1 MSPRVV
7 LNLCFIKYLC
17 ASFLP
22 FSSKSVCFKTA
33 LGNLKMLHQ
42 ACFRGRA
49 AGRWDAILYDNS
61 RAESLRILQMRQLV
75 KYIIRSFVVII
86 PWHFCPDE
94 MVQLIYES
102 AVCHSDRWLQLQPR
116 DQTQARNAC
125 IDRKKKMSVNLFVR
139 CTIPNL
145 CLLECVLI
153 HFYCH

>member
-17 ASFLP
+17 AFFLP
-22 FSSKSVCFKTA
+22 FSSKFVCFKTA

-49 AGRWDAILYDNS
+49 PGRWDAILYDNS
-61 RAESLRILQMRQLV
+61 RAESLCILQMRQLV

-125 IDRKKKMSVNLFVR
+125 IDRKKKNVCQS
-139 CTIPNL
+139 
-145 CLLECVLI
+145 LLKMY
-153 HFYCH
+153 HP